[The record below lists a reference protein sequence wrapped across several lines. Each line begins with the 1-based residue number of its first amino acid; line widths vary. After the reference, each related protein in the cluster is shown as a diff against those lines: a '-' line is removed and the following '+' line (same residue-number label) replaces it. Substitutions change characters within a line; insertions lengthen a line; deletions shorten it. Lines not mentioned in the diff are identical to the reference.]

1 MEVSAILEANEW
13 AVKTYG
19 SVRLLDKRR
28 IQRAVQIA
36 SAMARD
42 PMASIPK
49 QMGGTAA
56 TKATYRF
63 LESAKTSYEHLM
75 RPHLSQTRE
84 QMQEKKR
91 LLLIQDMT
99 EVDYAHHPKTQGL
112 GPIGN
117 GRHQGYLLQSVLAV
131 EPSRRQVQGIAAQE
145 PFLRQPAPEGETS
158 AQRDKRKEKES
169 EVWQRQ
175 VEEIGRPPEGCQW
188 IHTGDRGSDIFQFL
202 RTCLKLGG
210 DFLVRAKHDRR
221 VDLLVD
227 QGETP
232 LPAGAR
238 RYGKQRPKGHD
249 APQHL
254 FEVVR
259 SWTASGERTLHLDGN
274 HKRKERD
281 AHLLMSWGTLRL
293 WPPDGEAGK
302 GEVPLVVTV
311 VRTWEPEP
319 PEGEEALEWL
329 LLTSVQVENE
339 EQAWERVEWY
349 QMRWIVEDYHQC
361 LKTGCQIEA
370 RHMQTYE
377 GLRTVLGFLAPLAVR
392 LLQLRAVAREQPDQP
407 AQDVLPPDVVRVVAH
422 LAHVAPSRLTVQ
434 KCWHRIAQAGGFLGR
449 KGDGEPGWKTLW
461 LGWLHI
467 QTLLEGIH
475 LASQLSLE

>member
-13 AVKTYG
+13 AGMTYG
-19 SVRLLDKRR
+19 GVRLGDERR
-28 IQRAVQIA
+28 TQRAVQIA

-42 PMASIPK
+42 PMASFPK
-49 QMGGTAA
+49 QMGGQAA

-63 LESAKTSYEHLM
+63 LESAKTSYERLM
-75 RPHLSQTRE
+75 VPHLEQTRE
-84 QMQEKKR
+84 KIQKKKLT
-91 LLLIQDMT
+91 LLVQDMT

-112 GPIGN
+112 GPVGN
-117 GRHQGYLLQSVLAV
+117 GNHQGYLLQTVLAV
-131 EPSRRQVQGIAAQE
+131 EPESEQVLGIAAQE
-145 PFLRQPAPEGETS
+145 AFLRQPAPDGETS
-158 AQRDKRKEKES
+158 TQRKKRKEKES
-169 EVWQRQ
+169 QVWHRQ
-175 VEEIGRPPEGCQW
+175 VQEIGKAPAGCQW
-188 IHTGDRGSDIFQFL
+188 VHVGDRGSDIFEFL
-202 RTCLKLGG
+202 RTCLKQDS

-221 VDLLVD
+221 VDLRVD
-227 QGETP
+227 QAETP
-232 LPAGAR
+232 LPPGSR
-238 RYGKQRPKGHD
+238 RHGNQRPAGTD

-259 SWTASGERTLHLDGN
+259 SWPSLGEHTLHLDGN

-281 AHLLMSWGTLRL
+281 AHLLVSWGTLRL

-319 PEGEEALEWL
+319 PEGEEALEWV
-329 LLTSVQVENE
+329 LLTSVSVENE
-339 EQAWERVEWY
+339 EQAWEREETY
-349 QMRWIVEDYHQC
+349 RMRWIIEDYHQC

-370 RHMQTYE
+370 RQVQTYE

-392 LLQLRAVAREQPDQP
+392 LLQLRSAARAQPDRP
-407 AQDVLPPDVVRVVAH
+407 AQDVLPKEVVKVVAH

-434 KCWHRIAQAGGFLGR
+434 QCWHRIAQAGGFLGR

-461 LGWLHI
+461 KGWLYI